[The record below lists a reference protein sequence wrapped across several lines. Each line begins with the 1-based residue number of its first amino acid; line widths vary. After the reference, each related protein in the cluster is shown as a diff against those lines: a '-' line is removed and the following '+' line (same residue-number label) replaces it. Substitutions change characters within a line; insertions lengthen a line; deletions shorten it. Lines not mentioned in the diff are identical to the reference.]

1 MGNNLVKVLPK
12 TYLIIMGI
20 LTSWFLLQLAYADPR
35 CANCSMSLVAWAMP
49 RAELL
54 VSGWLIA
61 GLGAIGLHLS
71 EITAY
76 YKALKGDNS
85 QADG

>member
-1 MGNNLVKVLPK
+1 MDHILIKALPK
-12 TYLIIMGI
+12 IYLIIMGI
-20 LTSWFLLQLAYADPR
+20 LSSWFLLQLAYADPR

-54 VSGWLIA
+54 VSGWIIA

-76 YKALKGDNS
+76 YKTLKGDNS